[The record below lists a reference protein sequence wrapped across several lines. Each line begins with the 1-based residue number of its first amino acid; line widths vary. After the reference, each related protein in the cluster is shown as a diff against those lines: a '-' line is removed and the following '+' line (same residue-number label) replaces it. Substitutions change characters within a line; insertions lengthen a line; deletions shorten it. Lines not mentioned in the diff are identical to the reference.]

1 MGIAVGEGLWQS
13 EWASDEISGAD
24 CHPAQVDLAA
34 GDLLYLPACWWHC
47 VQGCRDRN
55 LILNWWHELHP
66 SKVDG
71 RANAVTS

>member
-1 MGIAVGEGLWQS
+1 MKGHDNVWV
-13 EWASDEISGAD
+13 SDKSVRRPHRCD
-24 CHPAQVDLAA
+24 LAQVDLAA

-66 SKVDG
+66 SKIEG
-71 RANAVTS
+71 RANAVT